1 MTTDIPS
8 GRAYL
13 GKQMADLVL
22 STEEKTTVGSRSS
35 RRLRKDGKV
44 PGVLYGLGKDP
55 EIFSVDY
62 GELRGALT
70 TEAGLNALIQL
81 TINGTN
87 QLSILKT
94 LQRHPVKDE
103 VIHVDFVRVNPK
115 QELAVEVPIVLEGI
129 AKKVTDQ
136 NGMVDQTMFSLSVL
150 SLPDAIPNELTAD
163 VSELEINDAIR
174 VSDIVLPEGVRTE
187 VDPEEAIA
195 VGTVTRS
202 TMESMAADEA
212 SEAEGDEEMEGES
225 SEETDEASTEDSE

>member
-1 MTTDIPS
+1 
-8 GRAYL
+8 
-13 GKQMADLVL
+13 MADLVL
-22 STEEKTTVGSRSS
+22 NTEEKTTIGSRSS
-35 RRLRKDGKV
+35 RRLRRDGKV
-44 PGVLYGLGKDP
+44 PGVLYGLGQDP

-62 GELRGALT
+62 GDLRGALT
-70 TEAGLNALIQL
+70 TDAGLNALIQL
-81 TINGTN
+81 SVNGTN
-87 QLSILKT
+87 QLSILKS

-103 VIHVDFVRVNPK
+103 VIHVDFVRVDPN
-115 QELAVEVPIVLEGI
+115 QELEVEVPIVLEGV

-150 SLPDAIPNELTAD
+150 SLPDSIPNELTAD

-174 VSDIVLPEGVRTE
+174 VSDVVLPEGVRTE

-202 TMESMAADEA
+202 TMESMAAEEA
-212 SEAEGDEEMEGES
+212 SEVEGDEEMEGET

>member
-1 MTTDIPS
+1 
-8 GRAYL
+8 
-13 GKQMADLVL
+13 MADLIL
-22 STEEKTTVGSRSS
+22 NTEEKTTIGSRSS
-35 RRLRKDGKV
+35 RRLRRDGKV
-44 PGVLYGLGKDP
+44 PGVLYGLGQDP

-62 GELRGALT
+62 GDLRGALNT
-70 TEAGLNALIQL
+70 DAGLNALIQL
-81 TINGTN
+81 SVNGTN

-103 VIHVDFVRVNPK
+103 VIHVDFVRVDPN
-115 QELAVEVPIVLEGI
+115 QELAVEVPIILEGV

-150 SLPDAIPNELTAD
+150 SLPDSIPNELTAD

-174 VSDIVLPEGVRTE
+174 VSDVVLPEGVRTE

-202 TMESMAADEA
+202 TMESMAAEEA
-212 SEAEGDEEMEGES
+212 SEVEGDEEMEGET

>member
-1 MTTDIPS
+1 
-8 GRAYL
+8 
-13 GKQMADLVL
+13 MADLVL
-22 STEEKTTVGSRSS
+22 NTEEKTTIGSRSS
-35 RRLRKDGKV
+35 RRLRRDGKV
-44 PGVLYGLGKDP
+44 PGVLYGLGQDP

-62 GELRGALT
+62 GDLRGALT
-70 TEAGLNALIQL
+70 TDAGLNALIQL
-81 TINGTN
+81 SVNGTN

-103 VIHVDFVRVNPK
+103 VIHVDFVRVDPN
-115 QELAVEVPIVLEGI
+115 QELAVEVPIVLEGV

-150 SLPDAIPNELTAD
+150 SLPDSIPNELTAD

-174 VSDIVLPEGVRTE
+174 VSDVVLPEGVRTE

-195 VGTVTRS
+195 FGTVTRS
-202 TMESMAADEA
+202 TMESMAAEEA
-212 SEAEGDEEMEGES
+212 AEVEGDEEMEGET

>member
-1 MTTDIPS
+1 
-8 GRAYL
+8 
-13 GKQMADLVL
+13 MADLVL
-22 STEEKTTVGSRSS
+22 NTEEKTTIGSRSS
-35 RRLRKDGKV
+35 RRLRRDGKV
-44 PGVLYGLGKDP
+44 PGVLYGLGQDP
-55 EIFSVDY
+55 EIFSVNY
-62 GELRGALT
+62 GDLRGALT
-70 TEAGLNALIQL
+70 TDAGLNALIQL
-81 TINGTN
+81 SINGVN

-103 VIHVDFVRVNPK
+103 VIHVDFVRVDPN
-115 QELAVEVPIVLEGI
+115 QELAVEVPIVLEGV

-150 SLPDAIPNELTAD
+150 SLPDSIPNELTAD

-174 VSDIVLPEGVRTE
+174 VSDVVLPEGVRTE

-202 TMESMAADEA
+202 TMESMAAEEA
-212 SEAEGDEEMEGES
+212 AEVEGDEEMEGET

>member
-1 MTTDIPS
+1 
-8 GRAYL
+8 
-13 GKQMADLVL
+13 MADLVL
-22 STEEKTTVGSRSS
+22 NTEKKTTIGSRSS
-35 RRLRKDGKV
+35 RRLRRDGKV
-44 PGVLYGLGKDP
+44 PGVLYGLGQDP

-62 GELRGALT
+62 GDLRGALT
-70 TEAGLNALIQL
+70 TDAGLNALIQL
-81 TINGTN
+81 SVNGTN
-87 QLSILKT
+87 QLSILKS

-103 VIHVDFVRVNPK
+103 VIHVDFVRVDPN
-115 QELAVEVPIVLEGI
+115 QELAVEVPIVLEGV

-150 SLPDAIPNELTAD
+150 SLPNSIPNELTAD

-174 VSDIVLPEGVRTE
+174 VSDVVLPEGVRTE

-202 TMESMAADEA
+202 TMESMAAEEA
-212 SEAEGDEEMEGES
+212 SEVEGDEEMEGET

>member
-1 MTTDIPS
+1 
-8 GRAYL
+8 
-13 GKQMADLVL
+13 MADLVL
-22 STEEKTTVGSRSS
+22 NTEEKTTIGSRSS
-35 RRLRKDGKV
+35 RRLRRDGKV
-44 PGVLYGLGKDP
+44 PGVLYGLGQDP
-55 EIFSVDY
+55 EIFCVDY
-62 GELRGALT
+62 GDLRGALT
-70 TEAGLNALIQL
+70 TDAGLNALIQL
-81 TINGTN
+81 SINGTN

-103 VIHVDFVRVNPK
+103 VIHVDFVRVDPN
-115 QELAVEVPIVLEGI
+115 QELAVEVPIILEGV

-150 SLPDAIPNELTAD
+150 SLPDSIPNELTAD

-174 VSDIVLPEGVRTE
+174 VSDVVLPEGVRTE

-202 TMESMAADEA
+202 TMESMAAEEA
-212 SEAEGDEEMEGES
+212 AEVEGDEEMEGET

>member
-1 MTTDIPS
+1 
-8 GRAYL
+8 
-13 GKQMADLVL
+13 MADLVL
-22 STEEKTTVGSRSS
+22 NTEEKTTIGSRSS
-35 RRLRKDGKV
+35 RRLRRDGKV
-44 PGVLYGLGKDP
+44 PGVLYGFGQDP

-62 GELRGALT
+62 GDLRGALNT
-70 TEAGLNALIQL
+70 DAGLNALIQL
-81 TINGTN
+81 SINGTN

-103 VIHVDFVRVNPK
+103 VIHVDFVRVDPN
-115 QELAVEVPIVLEGI
+115 QELAVEVPIVLEGV

-150 SLPDAIPNELTAD
+150 SLPDSIPNELTAD

-174 VSDIVLPEGVRTE
+174 VSDVVLPEGVRTE

-202 TMESMAADEA
+202 TMESMAAEEA
-212 SEAEGDEEMEGES
+212 SEVEGDEEMEGET

>member
-1 MTTDIPS
+1 
-8 GRAYL
+8 
-13 GKQMADLVL
+13 MADLVL
-22 STEEKTTVGSRSS
+22 NTEEKTTIGSRSS
-35 RRLRKDGKV
+35 RRLRRDGKV
-44 PGVLYGLGKDP
+44 PGVLYGLGQDP

-62 GELRGALT
+62 GDLRGALT
-70 TEAGLNALIQL
+70 TDAGLNALIQL
-81 TINGTN
+81 SVNGTN

-94 LQRHPVKDE
+94 LQRHPVRDE
-103 VIHVDFVRVNPK
+103 VIHVDFVRVDPN
-115 QELAVEVPIVLEGI
+115 QELAVEVPIVLEGV

-150 SLPDAIPNELTAD
+150 SLPDSIPNELTAN

-174 VSDIVLPEGVRTE
+174 VSDVVLPEGVRTE

-202 TMESMAADEA
+202 TMESMAAEEA
-212 SEAEGDEEMEGES
+212 AEVEGDEEMEGET

>member
-1 MTTDIPS
+1 
-8 GRAYL
+8 
-13 GKQMADLVL
+13 MADLVL
-22 STEEKTTVGSRSS
+22 NTEEKTTIGSRSS
-35 RRLRKDGKV
+35 RRLRRDGKV
-44 PGVLYGLGKDP
+44 PGVLYGLGQDP

-70 TEAGLNALIQL
+70 TDAGLNALIQL
-81 TINGTN
+81 SINGTN
-87 QLSILKT
+87 QLTILKT

-103 VIHVDFVRVNPK
+103 VIHVDFVRVDPK
-115 QELAVEVPIVLEGI
+115 QELAVEVPIVLEGV

-150 SLPDAIPNELTAD
+150 SLPDAIPHELTAD

-174 VSDIVLPEGVRTE
+174 VSDVVLPEGVRTE

-202 TMESMAADEA
+202 TMESIAAEEA
-212 SEAEGDEEMEGES
+212 SELEADEEMEGET

>member
-1 MTTDIPS
+1 
-8 GRAYL
+8 
-13 GKQMADLVL
+13 MADLVL
-22 STEEKTTVGSRSS
+22 NTEEKTTLGSRSS
-35 RRLRKDGKV
+35 RRLRRDGKV
-44 PGVLYGLGKDP
+44 PGVLYGLGQDP

-62 GELRGALT
+62 GDLRGALT
-70 TEAGLNALIQL
+70 TDAGLNALIQL
-81 TINGTN
+81 SVNGTN

-103 VIHVDFVRVNPK
+103 VIHVDFVRVDPN
-115 QELAVEVPIVLEGI
+115 QELAVEVPIVLEGV

-150 SLPDAIPNELTAD
+150 SLPDSIPNELTAD

-174 VSDIVLPEGVRTE
+174 VSDVVLPEGVRTE

-202 TMESMAADEA
+202 TMESMAAEEA
-212 SEAEGDEEMEGES
+212 TEIEGDEEMEGET

>member
-1 MTTDIPS
+1 
-8 GRAYL
+8 
-13 GKQMADLVL
+13 MADLVL
-22 STEEKTTVGSRSS
+22 NTEEKTTIGSRSS
-35 RRLRKDGKV
+35 RRLRRDGKV
-44 PGVLYGLGKDP
+44 PGVLYGLGQDP

-62 GELRGALT
+62 GDLRGALT
-70 TEAGLNALIQL
+70 TDAGLNALIQL
-81 TINGTN
+81 SVNGTN
-87 QLSILKT
+87 QLSILKS

-103 VIHVDFVRVNPK
+103 VIHVDFVRVDPN
-115 QELAVEVPIVLEGI
+115 QELAVEVQIVLEGV

-150 SLPDAIPNELTAD
+150 SLPDSIPNELTAD

-202 TMESMAADEA
+202 TMESMAAEEA
-212 SEAEGDEEMEGES
+212 SEVEGDEEMEGET

>member
-1 MTTDIPS
+1 
-8 GRAYL
+8 
-13 GKQMADLVL
+13 MADLVL
-22 STEEKTTVGSRSS
+22 NTEEKTTIGSRSS
-35 RRLRKDGKV
+35 RRLRRDGKV
-44 PGVLYGLGKDP
+44 PGVLYGLGQDP
-55 EIFSVDY
+55 ETFSVDY

-70 TEAGLNALIQL
+70 TDAGLNALIQL
-81 TINGTN
+81 SVNGTN

-103 VIHVDFVRVNPK
+103 VIHVDFVRVDPK

-136 NGMVDQTMFSLSVL
+136 NGMVDQTMFSLAVL

-174 VSDIVLPEGVRTE
+174 VSDVVLPEGVRTE

-202 TMESMAADEA
+202 TMESIAAEEA
-212 SEAEGDEEMEGES
+212 SELEGEEEMEGET
-225 SEETDEASTEDSE
+225 SEETEEASTEDSE

>member
-1 MTTDIPS
+1 
-8 GRAYL
+8 
-13 GKQMADLVL
+13 MADLIL
-22 STEEKTTVGSRSS
+22 NTEEKTTIGSRSS
-35 RRLRKDGKV
+35 RRLRRDGKV
-44 PGVLYGLGKDP
+44 PGVLYGLGQDP

-70 TEAGLNALIQL
+70 TDAGLNALIQL
-81 TINGTN
+81 SINGTN
-87 QLSILKT
+87 QLTILKT

-103 VIHVDFVRVNPK
+103 VIHVDFVRVDPK
-115 QELAVEVPIVLEGI
+115 QELAVEVPIVLEGV

-174 VSDIVLPEGVRTE
+174 VSDVVLPEGVRTE

-202 TMESMAADEA
+202 TMESIAAEEA
-212 SEAEGDEEMEGES
+212 SEHEADEEMEGET

>member
-1 MTTDIPS
+1 
-8 GRAYL
+8 
-13 GKQMADLVL
+13 MADLVL
-22 STEEKTTVGSRSS
+22 NTEEKTTIGSRSS
-35 RRLRKDGKV
+35 RRLRRDGKV
-44 PGVLYGLGKDP
+44 PGVLYGLDQDP

-62 GELRGALT
+62 GDLRGALT
-70 TEAGLNALIQL
+70 TDAGLNALIQL
-81 TINGTN
+81 SVNGTN
-87 QLSILKT
+87 QLSILKS

-103 VIHVDFVRVNPK
+103 VIHVDFVRVDPN
-115 QELAVEVPIVLEGI
+115 QELAVEVPIVLEGV

-150 SLPDAIPNELTAD
+150 SLPDSIPNELTAD

-174 VSDIVLPEGVRTE
+174 VSDVVLPEGVRTE

-202 TMESMAADEA
+202 TMESMAAEEA
-212 SEAEGDEEMEGES
+212 SEVEGDEEMEGET

>member
-1 MTTDIPS
+1 
-8 GRAYL
+8 
-13 GKQMADLVL
+13 MADLVL
-22 STEEKTTVGSRSS
+22 NTEEKTTIGSRSS
-35 RRLRKDGKV
+35 RRLRRDGKV
-44 PGVLYGLGKDP
+44 PGVLYGLGQDP

-62 GELRGALT
+62 GDLRRALT
-70 TEAGLNALIQL
+70 TDAGLNALIQL
-81 TINGTN
+81 SVNGTN
-87 QLSILKT
+87 QLSILKS

-103 VIHVDFVRVNPK
+103 VIHVDFVRVDPN
-115 QELAVEVPIVLEGI
+115 QELAVEVPIVLEGV

-150 SLPDAIPNELTAD
+150 SLPDSIPNELTAD

-174 VSDIVLPEGVRTE
+174 VSDVVLPEGVRTE

-202 TMESMAADEA
+202 TMESMAAEEA
-212 SEAEGDEEMEGES
+212 SEVEGDEEMEGET

>member
-1 MTTDIPS
+1 
-8 GRAYL
+8 
-13 GKQMADLVL
+13 MADLVL
-22 STEEKTTVGSRSS
+22 NTEEKTTIGSRSS
-35 RRLRKDGKV
+35 RRLRRDGKV
-44 PGVLYGLGKDP
+44 PGVLYGLGQDP

-70 TEAGLNALIQL
+70 TDAGLNALIQL
-81 TINGTN
+81 SINGTN
-87 QLSILKT
+87 QLTILKT

-103 VIHVDFVRVNPK
+103 VIHVDFVRVDPK
-115 QELAVEVPIVLEGI
+115 QELAVEVPIVLEGV

-174 VSDIVLPEGVRTE
+174 VSDVVLPEGVRTE

-202 TMESMAADEA
+202 TMESIAAEEA
-212 SEAEGDEEMEGES
+212 SELEADEEMEGET
-225 SEETDEASTEDSE
+225 SEETDEALTEDSE

>member
-1 MTTDIPS
+1 
-8 GRAYL
+8 
-13 GKQMADLVL
+13 MADLVL
-22 STEEKTTVGSRSS
+22 NTEKKTTIGSRSS
-35 RRLRKDGKV
+35 RRLRRDGKV
-44 PGVLYGLGKDP
+44 PGVLYGLGQDP

-62 GELRGALT
+62 GDLRGALT
-70 TEAGLNALIQL
+70 TDAGLNALIQL
-81 TINGTN
+81 SINGTN

-103 VIHVDFVRVNPK
+103 VIHVDFVRVDPN
-115 QELAVEVPIVLEGI
+115 QELAVEVPIILEGV

-150 SLPDAIPNELTAD
+150 SLPDSIPNELTAD

-174 VSDIVLPEGVRTE
+174 VSDVVLPEGVRTE

-202 TMESMAADEA
+202 TMESMAAEEA
-212 SEAEGDEEMEGES
+212 AEVEGDEEMEGET

>member
-1 MTTDIPS
+1 
-8 GRAYL
+8 
-13 GKQMADLVL
+13 MADLIL
-22 STEEKTTVGSRSS
+22 NTEEKTTIGSRSS
-35 RRLRKDGKV
+35 RRLRRDGKV
-44 PGVLYGLGKDP
+44 PGVLYGLGQDP

-62 GELRGALT
+62 GDLRGALNT
-70 TEAGLNALIQL
+70 DAGLNALIQL
-81 TINGTN
+81 SVNGTN

-94 LQRHPVKDE
+94 LQRHPVRDE
-103 VIHVDFVRVNPK
+103 VIHVDFVRVDPN
-115 QELAVEVPIVLEGI
+115 QELAVEVPIVLEGV

-150 SLPDAIPNELTAD
+150 SLPDSIPNELTAN

-174 VSDIVLPEGVRTE
+174 VSDVVLPEGVRTE

-202 TMESMAADEA
+202 TMESMAAEEA
-212 SEAEGDEEMEGES
+212 AEIEGDEEMEGET

>member
-1 MTTDIPS
+1 
-8 GRAYL
+8 
-13 GKQMADLVL
+13 MADLVL

-70 TEAGLNALIQL
+70 TDAGLNALIQL
-81 TINGTN
+81 TINGMN

-103 VIHVDFVRVNPK
+103 VIHVDFVRVDPK
-115 QELAVEVPIVLEGI
+115 QELAVEVPIILEGV

-174 VSDIVLPEGVRTE
+174 VSDVVLPDGVRTE

-202 TMESMAADEA
+202 TMESIAAEEA
-212 SEAEGDEEMEGES
+212 SELESDEEIEGETP
-225 SEETDEASTEDSE
+225 EETDETSTEDSE

>member
-1 MTTDIPS
+1 
-8 GRAYL
+8 
-13 GKQMADLVL
+13 MADLVL
-22 STEEKTTVGSRSS
+22 NTEENTTIGSRSS
-35 RRLRKDGKV
+35 RRLRRDGKV
-44 PGVLYGLGKDP
+44 PGVLYGLGQDP

-62 GELRGALT
+62 GDLRGALT
-70 TEAGLNALIQL
+70 TDAGLNALIQL
-81 TINGTN
+81 SVNGTN
-87 QLSILKT
+87 QLSILKS

-103 VIHVDFVRVNPK
+103 VIHVDFVRIDPN
-115 QELAVEVPIVLEGI
+115 QELAVEVPIVLEGV

-150 SLPDAIPNELTAD
+150 SLPDSIPNELTAD

-174 VSDIVLPEGVRTE
+174 VSDVVLPEGVRTE

-202 TMESMAADEA
+202 TMESMAAEEA
-212 SEAEGDEEMEGES
+212 SEVEGDEEMEGET

>member
-1 MTTDIPS
+1 
-8 GRAYL
+8 
-13 GKQMADLVL
+13 MADLVL
-22 STEEKTTVGSRSS
+22 NTEEKTTIGSRSS
-35 RRLRKDGKV
+35 RRLRRDGKV
-44 PGVLYGLGKDP
+44 PGVLYGLGQDP

-62 GELRGALT
+62 GDLRVALT
-70 TEAGLNALIQL
+70 TDAGLNALIQL
-81 TINGTN
+81 SVNGTN

-103 VIHVDFVRVNPK
+103 VIHVDFVRVDPN
-115 QELAVEVPIVLEGI
+115 QELAVEVPIVLEGV

-150 SLPDAIPNELTAD
+150 SLPDSIPNELTAN

-174 VSDIVLPEGVRTE
+174 VSDVVLPEGVRTE

-202 TMESMAADEA
+202 TMESMAAEEA
-212 SEAEGDEEMEGES
+212 AEIEGDEEMEGET

>member
-1 MTTDIPS
+1 
-8 GRAYL
+8 
-13 GKQMADLVL
+13 MADLVL
-22 STEEKTTVGSRSS
+22 NTEEKTTIGSRSS
-35 RRLRKDGKV
+35 RRLRRDGKV
-44 PGVLYGLGKDP
+44 PGVLYGLGQDP

-62 GELRGALT
+62 GDLRGALT
-70 TEAGLNALIQL
+70 TDAGLNALIQL
-81 TINGTN
+81 SVNGTN
-87 QLSILKT
+87 QLSILKS

-103 VIHVDFVRVNPK
+103 VIHVDFVRIDPN
-115 QELAVEVPIVLEGI
+115 QELAVEVPIVLEGV

-150 SLPDAIPNELTAD
+150 SLPDSIPNELTAD

-174 VSDIVLPEGVRTE
+174 VSDVVLPKGVRTE

-202 TMESMAADEA
+202 TMESMAAEEA
-212 SEAEGDEEMEGES
+212 SEVEGDEEMEGET

>member
-1 MTTDIPS
+1 
-8 GRAYL
+8 
-13 GKQMADLVL
+13 MADLVL
-22 STEEKTTVGSRSS
+22 NTEEKTTIGSRSS
-35 RRLRKDGKV
+35 RRLRRDGKV
-44 PGVLYGLGKDP
+44 PGVLYGLGQDP

-62 GELRGALT
+62 SELRGALT
-70 TEAGLNALIQL
+70 TDAGLNALIQL
-81 TINGTN
+81 SINGTN
-87 QLSILKT
+87 QLTILKT

-103 VIHVDFVRVNPK
+103 VIHVDFVRVDPK
-115 QELAVEVPIVLEGI
+115 QELAVEVPIVLEGV

-174 VSDIVLPEGVRTE
+174 VSDVVLPEGVRTE

-202 TMESMAADEA
+202 TMESIAAEEA
-212 SEAEGDEEMEGES
+212 SELEADEEMEGET

>member
-1 MTTDIPS
+1 
-8 GRAYL
+8 
-13 GKQMADLVL
+13 MADLVL
-22 STEEKTTVGSRSS
+22 NTEEKTTIGSRSS
-35 RRLRKDGKV
+35 RRLRRDGKV
-44 PGVLYGLGKDP
+44 PGVLYGLGQDP

-62 GELRGALT
+62 GDLRGALNT
-70 TEAGLNALIQL
+70 DAGLNALIQL
-81 TINGTN
+81 SVNGTN

-103 VIHVDFVRVNPK
+103 VIHVDFVRVDPN
-115 QELAVEVPIVLEGI
+115 QELAVEVPIVLEGV

-150 SLPDAIPNELTAD
+150 SLPDSIPNELTAD

-174 VSDIVLPEGVRTE
+174 VSDVVLPEGVRTE

-202 TMESMAADEA
+202 TMESMAAEEA
-212 SEAEGDEEMEGES
+212 AEIEGDEEMEGET

>member
-1 MTTDIPS
+1 
-8 GRAYL
+8 
-13 GKQMADLVL
+13 MADLIL
-22 STEEKTTVGSRSS
+22 NTEEKTTIGSRSS
-35 RRLRKDGKV
+35 RRLRRDGKV
-44 PGVLYGLGKDP
+44 PGVLYGLGQDP

-62 GELRGALT
+62 GDLRGALNT
-70 TEAGLNALIQL
+70 DAGLNALIQL
-81 TINGTN
+81 SVNGTN

-94 LQRHPVKDE
+94 LQRHPVRDE
-103 VIHVDFVRVNPK
+103 VIHVDFVRVDPN
-115 QELAVEVPIVLEGI
+115 QELAVEVPIVLEGV

-150 SLPDAIPNELTAD
+150 SLPDSIPNELTAD

-174 VSDIVLPEGVRTE
+174 VSDVVLPEGVRTE

-202 TMESMAADEA
+202 TMESMAAEEA
-212 SEAEGDEEMEGES
+212 SEVEGDEEMEGET

>member
-1 MTTDIPS
+1 
-8 GRAYL
+8 
-13 GKQMADLVL
+13 MADLVL
-22 STEEKTTVGSRSS
+22 NTEEKTTIGSRSS
-35 RRLRKDGKV
+35 RRLRRDGKV
-44 PGVLYGLGKDP
+44 PGVLYGLGQDP

-62 GELRGALT
+62 GDLRGALT
-70 TEAGLNALIQL
+70 TDAGLNALIQL
-81 TINGTN
+81 SVNGTN
-87 QLSILKT
+87 QLSILKS

-103 VIHVDFVRVNPK
+103 VIHVDFVRVDPN
-115 QELAVEVPIVLEGI
+115 QELAVEVPIVLEGV

-150 SLPDAIPNELTAD
+150 SLPDSIPNELTAD

-174 VSDIVLPEGVRTE
+174 VSDVVLPEGVRTE

-202 TMESMAADEA
+202 TMESMAAEEA
-212 SEAEGDEEMEGES
+212 AEVEGDEEMEGET

>member
-1 MTTDIPS
+1 
-8 GRAYL
+8 
-13 GKQMADLVL
+13 MADLVL
-22 STEEKTTVGSRSS
+22 NTEEKTTIGSRSS
-35 RRLRKDGKV
+35 RRLRRDGKV
-44 PGVLYGLGKDP
+44 PGVLYGLGQDP

-70 TEAGLNALIQL
+70 TDAGLNALIQL
-81 TINGTN
+81 SINGTN
-87 QLSILKT
+87 QLTILKT

-103 VIHVDFVRVNPK
+103 VIHVDFVRVDPK
-115 QELAVEVPIVLEGI
+115 QELAVEVPIVLEGV

-174 VSDIVLPEGVRTE
+174 VSDVVLPEGVRTE

-202 TMESMAADEA
+202 TMESIAAEEA
-212 SEAEGDEEMEGES
+212 SELEADEEMEGET
-225 SEETDEASTEDSE
+225 SEETDEATTEDSE

>member
-1 MTTDIPS
+1 
-8 GRAYL
+8 
-13 GKQMADLVL
+13 MADLVL
-22 STEEKTTVGSRSS
+22 NTEEKTTIGSRSS
-35 RRLRKDGKV
+35 RRLRRDGKV
-44 PGVLYGLGKDP
+44 PGVLYGLGQDP

-70 TEAGLNALIQL
+70 TDAGLNALIQL
-81 TINGTN
+81 SINGTN
-87 QLSILKT
+87 QLTILKS

-103 VIHVDFVRVNPK
+103 VIHVDFVRVDPK
-115 QELAVEVPIVLEGI
+115 QELAVEVPIVLEGV

-174 VSDIVLPEGVRTE
+174 VSDVALPEGVRTE
-187 VDPEEAIA
+187 VDPEEAVA

-202 TMESMAADEA
+202 TMESIAAEEA
-212 SEAEGDEEMEGES
+212 SELEADEEMEGET

>member
-1 MTTDIPS
+1 
-8 GRAYL
+8 
-13 GKQMADLVL
+13 MADLVL
-22 STEEKTTVGSRSS
+22 NTEEKTTIGSRSS
-35 RRLRKDGKV
+35 RRLRRDGKV
-44 PGVLYGLGKDP
+44 PGVLYGLGQDP

-62 GELRGALT
+62 GELRGALST
-70 TEAGLNALIQL
+70 DAGLNALIQL
-81 TINGTN
+81 SINGTN
-87 QLSILKT
+87 QLTILKT

-103 VIHVDFVRVNPK
+103 VIHVDFVRVDPK
-115 QELAVEVPIVLEGI
+115 QELAVEVPIVLEGV

-174 VSDIVLPEGVRTE
+174 VSDVVLPEGVRTE

-202 TMESMAADEA
+202 TMESIAAEEA
-212 SEAEGDEEMEGES
+212 SELEADEEMEGET

>member
-1 MTTDIPS
+1 
-8 GRAYL
+8 
-13 GKQMADLVL
+13 MADLVL
-22 STEEKTTVGSRSS
+22 NTEEKTTIGSRSS
-35 RRLRKDGKV
+35 RRLRRDGKV
-44 PGVLYGLGKDP
+44 PGVLYGLGQDP

-62 GELRGALT
+62 GDLRGALT
-70 TEAGLNALIQL
+70 TDAGLNALIQL
-81 TINGTN
+81 SVNGTN
-87 QLSILKT
+87 QLSILKS

-103 VIHVDFVRVNPK
+103 VIHVDFVRVDPK
-115 QELAVEVPIVLEGI
+115 QELAVEVPIVLEGV

-174 VSDIVLPEGVRTE
+174 VSDVVLPEGVRTE

-202 TMESMAADEA
+202 TMESMAAEEA
-212 SEAEGDEEMEGES
+212 SEVEGDEEMEGET

>member
-1 MTTDIPS
+1 ME
-8 GRAYL
+8 
-13 GKQMADLVL
+13 DLVL
-22 STEEKTTVGSRSS
+22 NTEEKTTIGSRSS
-35 RRLRKDGKV
+35 RRLRRDGKV
-44 PGVLYGLGKDP
+44 PGVLYGLGQDP

-62 GELRGALT
+62 GDLRGALT
-70 TEAGLNALIQL
+70 TDAGLNALIQL
-81 TINGTN
+81 SINGVN

-103 VIHVDFVRVNPK
+103 VIHVDFVRVDPN
-115 QELAVEVPIVLEGI
+115 QELAVEVPIVLEGV

-150 SLPDAIPNELTAD
+150 SLPDSIPNELTAD

-174 VSDIVLPEGVRTE
+174 VSDVALPEGVRTE

-202 TMESMAADEA
+202 TMESMAAEEA
-212 SEAEGDEEMEGES
+212 SEVEGDEEMEGET

>member
-1 MTTDIPS
+1 
-8 GRAYL
+8 
-13 GKQMADLVL
+13 MADLVL
-22 STEEKTTVGSRSS
+22 NTEEKTTIGSRSS
-35 RRLRKDGKV
+35 RRLRRDGKV
-44 PGVLYGLGKDP
+44 PGVLYGLGQDP

-62 GELRGALT
+62 GDLRGALT
-70 TEAGLNALIQL
+70 TDAGLNALIQL
-81 TINGTN
+81 SINGTN

-103 VIHVDFVRVNPK
+103 VIHVDFVRVDPN
-115 QELAVEVPIVLEGI
+115 QELAVEVPIVLEGV

-150 SLPDAIPNELTAD
+150 SLPDSIPNELTAN

-174 VSDIVLPEGVRTE
+174 VSDVVLPEGVRTE

-202 TMESMAADEA
+202 TMESMAAEEA
-212 SEAEGDEEMEGES
+212 SEVEGDEEMEGET